1 MRSMRRKRN
10 ASPSAGPLLRL
21 VKAALFGCIIT
32 VAILLVFALL
42 LKWEL
47 FGEGSIP
54 IATSI
59 IKALCALWTGF
70 IVARSTETRP
80 WLWSGF
86 GGMLYVAM
94 AFIAFSLVEK
104 VFSVS
109 AGLLAD
115 MVLGFLAGAAGGL
128 FQQMKRA

>member
-1 MRSMRRKRN
+1 MRSMRRKR
-10 ASPSAGPLLRL
+10 AVSPKTGPMLRL
-21 VKAALFGCIIT
+21 IKAALFGCIIT

-54 IATSI
+54 AATSV
-59 IKALCALWTGF
+59 IKALCALCTGL
-70 IVARSTETRP
+70 IVARSTDTRP
-80 WLWSGF
+80 WLWAGF
-86 GGMLYVAM
+86 GGMLYVAI

-104 VFSVS
+104 VLTIS

-115 MVLGFLAGAAGGL
+115 MALGFLAGAAGGML
-128 FQQMKRA
+128 QQVKKA

>member
-1 MRSMRRKRN
+1 MRSMRRKRS

-21 VKAALFGCIIT
+21 LKAALFGCVIT
-32 VAILLVFALL
+32 VAVLLVFALL

-54 IATSI
+54 LATSI
-59 IKALCALWTGF
+59 IKAACALCTGL
-70 IVARSTETRP
+70 IVARGTQTRP
-80 WLWSGF
+80 WLLAGF

-104 VFSVS
+104 VLSIS

-115 MVLGFLAGAAGGL
+115 MALGFLAGAAGGML
-128 FQQMKRA
+128 QQVKKA